1 MRMVRT
7 QVQFPA
13 DQLDILREMAAR
25 QGVSV
30 SNLVRHA
37 VASVARTEPRPRR
50 SELRRRALEVAGSF
64 RSGRPDTARTH
75 DRSFGAERGR

>member
-13 DQLDILREMAAR
+13 DQLEILREMAAR

-30 SNLVRHA
+30 SKLVRRA
-37 VASVARTEPRPRR
+37 VAAVARTEPRPQR
-50 SELRRRALEVAGSF
+50 SELRRRALAVAGSY
-64 RSGRPDTARTH
+64 RSGRSDTARRH
-75 DRSFGAERGR
+75 DGSFGG

>member
-7 QVQFPA
+7 QVQFPV
-13 DQLDILREMAAR
+13 DQLEILREMAAR

-37 VASVARTEPRPRR
+37 VSSVARSEPRPGR
-50 SELRRRALEVAGSF
+50 SELRRRALAVAG
-64 RSGRPDTARTH
+64 RAPGTA
-75 DRSFGAERGR
+75 AE

>member
-1 MRMVRT
+1 MVRT

-13 DQLDILREMAAR
+13 DQLEILREMAAR

-37 VASVARTEPRPRR
+37 VASAARAEPRPRR
-50 SELRRRALEVAGSF
+50 SELRQRALDVAGSF
-64 RSGRPDTARTH
+64 RSEKPDTARTH
-75 DRSFGAERGR
+75 DESFGGERGP